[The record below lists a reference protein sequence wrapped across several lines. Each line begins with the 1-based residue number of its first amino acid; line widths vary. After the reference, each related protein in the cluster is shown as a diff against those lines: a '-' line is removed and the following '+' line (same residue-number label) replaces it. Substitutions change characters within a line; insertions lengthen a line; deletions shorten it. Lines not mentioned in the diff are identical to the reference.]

1 MLQRAF
7 RFKPDCGGGM
17 AHMWFLWLKNRWRG
31 AGAAAVAVLTVIVV
45 ALLVLSQS
53 GTSISFLG
61 DASAARSPAAG
72 GPSRVVLPRSG
83 VPLVSGVDKALP
95 PSVGPQT
102 VAAAQTGWSVTEIA
116 QHQDAV
122 LAAVNCTRQQRGQSL
137 LALDS
142 ALSATAGDAWLKL
155 VRDPA
160 WSLMQLPGTYS
171 LRGVVSL
178 DFASP
183 KWVAAQSQHASAGQP
198 SAASSCTVG
207 GVDGSIFAA
216 SADAHTIGIAVFP
229 PQASWDAASAVVL
242 VR

>member
-1 MLQRAF
+1 MV
-7 RFKPDCGGGM
+7 
-17 AHMWFLWLKNRWRG
+17 HMWLLWLKNRWRG
-31 AGAAAVAVLTVIVV
+31 AGVVAVAVLTVIVT
-45 ALLVLSQS
+45 ALLALSQS

-61 DASAARSPAAG
+61 DASAVRPAASE
-72 GPSRVVLPRSG
+72 PSSAVLPRSG

-95 PSVGPQT
+95 PGAGPQT
-102 VAAAQTGWSVTEIA
+102 VAAAQASWSAAEIA

-122 LAAVNCTRQQRGQSL
+122 LAAVNCARQQRGQRL

-142 ALSATAGDAWLKL
+142 ALSVTAGDAWLKL
-155 VRDPA
+155 VHDPA

-171 LRGVVSL
+171 LRGVMSL

-183 KWVAAQSQHASAGQP
+183 EPVAAQSQRTSAGQ
-198 SAASSCTVG
+198 STTVSSCTVG
-207 GVDGSIFAA
+207 GADGDTFAA
-216 SADAHTIGIAVFP
+216 DADAHTIGIAVFP

>member
-7 RFKPDCGGGM
+7 CFKPYFGGDM
-17 AHMWFLWLKNRWRG
+17 VHMWLLWLKNRWRG
-31 AGAAAVAVLTVIVV
+31 AGVLAVAVLTVILV
-45 ALLVLSQS
+45 ALLALSRS

-61 DASAARSPAAG
+61 DVSAARPPAAS
-72 GPSRVVLPRSG
+72 GPSGAVLPRSG
-83 VPLVSGVDKALP
+83 VPLVSVLDTTLP
-95 PSVGPQT
+95 PSAGPQT
-102 VAAAQTGWSVTEIA
+102 VAAAQASWSAAEIA

-122 LAAVNCTRQQRGQSL
+122 LAAVSCARQQQGQGAL
-137 LALDS
+137 ILDS

-155 VRDPA
+155 VHDPA

-183 KWVAAQSQHASAGQP
+183 EQAAAQSQGAPVGQQV
-198 SAASSCTVG
+198 AVSSCTVG
-207 GVDGSIFAA
+207 GVDGVTLAA
-216 SADAHTIGIAVFP
+216 GADAQMIGIAVFP